1 LNSTRRAAHTG
12 RISNVAKR
20 MQPKAVISSSS
31 RAGAFTLIELLVVI
45 AIIAILAGMLMP
57 ALSKAKVKGQ
67 SAKCLSNLR
76 QIGIGT
82 TMYADDNNGYF
93 HYVSKPGTG
102 LGELPNGG
110 KWTRDPNTQAYLNAN
125 DSDAYWGL
133 AYFSYFGGTKHVF
146 RCPGARVVDEWRE
159 NGWKFPADF
168 WLDSSYGANKFAV
181 NVYNPKDKDDTRVR
195 KISDLPGPTTM
206 VFAQDAVEQRME
218 GWEDSIGLFPGYNE
232 ILVQWRVEY
241 SGYYPRVK
249 LEWEYYR
256 HNKRC
261 NTLWV
266 PGNVSAVPFNSL
278 RKGLDYRCYTGEVPL
293 VSPPQ

>member
-1 LNSTRRAAHTG
+1 LNSTRGAAHTG

-20 MQPKAVISSSS
+20 MQPKAVIRSSP

-45 AIIAILAGMLMP
+45 AIIAILAGMLLP

-82 TMYADDNNGYF
+82 TMYADDNNGF
-93 HYVSKPGTG
+93 LHFLPGATYG
-102 LGELPNGG
+102 MGEIPNGG
-110 KWTRDPNTQAYLNAN
+110 KWTRDPNTQAYLPAN
-125 DSDAYWGL
+125 DGDAYWGL
-133 AYFSYFGGTKHVF
+133 AYFAYFSGTKHVF
-146 RCPGARVVDEWRE
+146 RCPGAKIVDEWRE
-159 NGWKFPADF
+159 NGWRYPADF

-181 NVYNPKDKDDTRVR
+181 NVYNPSDDGDKRVR
-195 KISDLPGPTTM
+195 KIASLPGVATT

-218 GWEDSIGLFPGYNE
+218 GPDDSIGLFPGKNE
-232 ILVQWRVEY
+232 ILTQWRVEY

-266 PGNVSAVPFNSL
+266 PGNVSAVPFTGL
-278 RKGLDYRCYTGEVPL
+278 RKGLDFRCYTGEVPL
-293 VSPPQ
+293 VPPPQ